1 MNEQQEQQET
11 AQAEPQ
17 AQAQPQPQAQD
28 QSQPQPQPQAQSQP
42 GPQPA
47 YQAAYRSKRLV
58 RRSDDRMI
66 AGVCSGIADYLG
78 VDVTLV
84 RVLAVVGTIFG
95 FGSLL
100 VAYIILWAVVPEV

>member
-1 MNEQQEQQET
+1 MSEQQQEQ
-11 AQAEPQ
+11 PI
-17 AQAQPQPQAQD
+17 QAQD
-28 QSQPQPQPQAQSQP
+28 QPQPQPAY
-42 GPQPA
+42 QPA
-47 YQAAYRSKRLV
+47 YQPKRLV